1 MLRLLIFACGTG
13 VAALALSGS
22 ASAGSDITV
31 AAIATGRLYVIGT
44 TDHPHMPV
52 MLDEKFPTESDDK
65 GKFQYELVYY
75 PPGCVVAASIEG
87 KTHEAVVSNCG
98 EQMVPGTW
106 LEPKAAID
114 TPALMKRLTNA
125 KAELPSATL
134 CQSKSAEQRQEPA
147 IVEPT
152 TSAPP
157 VFTVVPW
164 ANLFTWREPGSML
177 PNRTGE
183 VITPAAISQDVLR
196 AASTIEVQPITQL
209 SVSSAQ

>member
-1 MLRLLIFACGTG
+1 MLRLLILVFGTG

-44 TDHPHMPV
+44 TDHPPMPV
-52 MLDEKFPTESDDK
+52 MLDEKFPTESDDQ

-98 EQMVPGTW
+98 QQMMPGTW

-125 KAELPSATL
+125 KAELSSATL
-134 CQSKSAEQRQEPA
+134 CQAKSAEQRQEPA
-147 IVEPT
+147 IAEPT

-164 ANLFTWREPGSML
+164 TNLFAWHEPGSML
-177 PNRTGE
+177 PNQTGE
-183 VITPAAISQDVLR
+183 VMTPAAISQDVSR
-196 AASTIEVQPITQL
+196 TSSIIAVEPTKQP
-209 SVSSAQ
+209 SVSPLR